1 MVMGV
6 VLRSHLPPPPRSGYV
21 CRVTW
26 WDGGTGYTTPRNIS
40 RCRMLESS
48 PVLLAVEE
56 DKKSGLGL
64 AGHGLTF
71 AWPGLD
77 PVCPAMVVVAGPGGS
92 SPVVGG
98 TV

>member
-1 MVMGV
+1 
-6 VLRSHLPPPPRSGYV
+6 
-21 CRVTW
+21 
-26 WDGGTGYTTPRNIS
+26 
-40 RCRMLESS
+40 MLESS

-77 PVCPAMVVVAGPGGS
+77 PVCPAMVVVAVPGGS

>member
-1 MVMGV
+1 MV
-6 VLRSHLPPPPRSGYV
+6 
-21 CRVTW
+21 
-26 WDGGTGYTTPRNIS
+26 DGGTGHTAPRNIS

-77 PVCPAMVVVAGPGGS
+77 PVCPAMVVVAVPGGS